1 MTDNNTSSNGYDSPH
16 SHSGNHGS
24 GDFFPPDMDFD
35 QAFNQF
41 TFDFKIQTVPGSVPP
56 QTTHTHSDQHTT
68 SAAPAAPVFS
78 AISAHDAT
86 PGGPTPT
93 PAAPPAPAP
102 APAPGTSILSVQSFG
117 FPSGGAPSVGAP
129 NAGPSTQQHNAFSS
143 LLSEQESWALN
154 NFLDKVS
161 VDPNFLFDP
170 KVTDGLLNLGYGNVQ
185 DPTQDSEGPHIP
197 LAFASDPNFPPQHN
211 RDELVPAGQHRK
223 SSSSSSDNALT
234 PVRRTRREG
243 LTEDQKRKNHI
254 SSEKRRRDLIKKQFE
269 KMCSLVPRLADPESA
284 TTKSKSAVLLTVYE
298 YLVFLIEQNKMFR
311 SILHTYGI
319 SHSEIPAAYP

>member
-1 MTDNNTSSNGYDSPH
+1 MTDNNNTNNNNGYNSPH
-16 SHSGNHGS
+16 SGNGE
-24 GDFFPPDMDFD
+24 FFPPDMDFD

-41 TFDFKIQTVPGSVPP
+41 TFDFKIQTVPSSIPP
-56 QTTHTHSDQHTT
+56 HTQPAHVGTQHTSST
-68 SAAPAAPVFS
+68 APPVFS

-86 PGGPTPT
+86 PGGAG
-93 PAAPPAPAP
+93 PAVSASAPV
-102 APAPGTSILSVQSFG
+102 PGTSALSAQSFG
-117 FPSGGAPSVGAP
+117 FPTTQS
-129 NAGPSTQQHNAFSS
+129 AGPSQQQQHNTFSS

-197 LAFASDPNFPPQHN
+197 LAFASDPNFPPHN
-211 RDELVPAGQHRK
+211 KDSGSAVQHRK

-234 PVRRTRREG
+234 PARRTRREG

-298 YLVFLIEQNKMFR
+298 HLVFLIEQNKMFR

-319 SHSEIPAAYP
+319 NHSEIPAAYP

>member
-1 MTDNNTSSNGYDSPH
+1 MTDNNNNNSYSSPY
-16 SHSGNHGS
+16 SGNGAT

-41 TFDFKIQTVPGSVPP
+41 TFDFKIQTVPSSIPP
-56 QTTHTHSDQHTT
+56 QTQPAHIDQHTT
-68 SAAPAAPVFS
+68 SAAPVFS

-86 PGGPTPT
+86 PGGS
-93 PAAPPAPAP
+93 APVSAPAP
-102 APAPGTSILSVQSFG
+102 VPGTSSALSAQTFG
-117 FPSGGAPSVGAP
+117 FPDVPT
-129 NAGPSTQQHNAFSS
+129 AGPSQSQSQNQQHHQQQQHNAFSS
-143 LLSEQESWALN
+143 LLSEHESWALN

-185 DPTQDSEGPHIP
+185 DPTQNSEGPHIP
-197 LAFASDPNFPPQHN
+197 LAFASDPNFPPQN
-211 RDELVPAGQHRK
+211 SRDSSHVVRHRK

-234 PVRRTRREG
+234 PARRTRREG

-269 KMCSLVPRLADPESA
+269 KMCSLVPRLADSESA

-298 YLVFLIEQNKMFR
+298 HLVFLIEQNKMFR
-311 SILHTYGI
+311 SILHTYGVN
-319 SHSEIPAAYP
+319 HSEIPAAYH